1 MMASDAEE
9 RIQLLIRELYPEK
22 HEEVSQAVR
31 QIVERYRLPA
41 EDTRSS
47 GRRTLRGSDALII
60 TYADQIHAPGECPLV
75 TLRKF
80 LTEYAPFV
88 SNLHLL
94 PFYPYTSD
102 DGFGVVD
109 YLAVRDDVG
118 SWQDVEN
125 LAEDVS
131 LMFDAVIN
139 HVSASSPWIRGFLD
153 GDERFADFAI
163 DIDPEVDL
171 SRVVRPR
178 TSPLLTPFMS
188 SEGQRWL
195 WTTFSD
201 DQVDLNYA
209 NPQVLLAVL
218 DVLCRYV
225 HHGASWLRLD
235 AVSYLWKRIGTS
247 SCNLPETHNVIKL
260 IRATFDELAP
270 GTVIVT
276 ETNVPHDQNVSFFG
290 DGVDEA
296 QLVYNFALPPLVLH
310 TIRTGDPAAF
320 LDWLRELRAV
330 GPNCTFLNFLA
341 SHDGIGMRGAEN
353 ILSDEDRTALAA
365 QVQRHGGYVSYRSM
379 PNGGKVPYEL
389 NISFI
394 DALSDPA
401 SDEPVSLHID
411 RFICA
416 TSLMMAIPGVP
427 GIYLHSLIGSRSDRA
442 RAEELGYPRAINRAT
457 LDLEALKAELGDAR
471 SIRRRVLDATRALV
485 TTRGEYDAFDPAA
498 SCVGSEPV
506 PGVIQIMREGV
517 SGSLACLH
525 NVRAEPAAVELSA
538 GGTDVLTG
546 DTVDNTVELLPFGV
560 RWIATW

>member
-1 MMASDAEE
+1 M
-9 RIQLLIRELYPEK
+9 K
-22 HEEVSQAVR
+22 EV
-31 QIVERYRLPA
+31 IDRYRLPA
-41 EDTRSS
+41 EDSRSS
-47 GRRTLRGSDALII
+47 GRRTLRSSDALVI
-60 TYADQIHAPGECPLV
+60 TYADQIRAPGEYPLV
-75 TLRKF
+75 TLRRF
-80 LTEYAPFV
+80 MSDYAPFI

-94 PFYPYTSD
+94 PFYPFTSD

-118 SWQDVEN
+118 SWQDIEG
-125 LAEDVS
+125 LADDVS

-139 HVSASSPWIRGFLD
+139 HVSASSPWIQGFLD
-153 GDERFADFAI
+153 GDARFADFAI
-163 DIDPEVDL
+163 DVDPEADL
-171 SRVVRPR
+171 SQVVRPR
-178 TSPLLTPFMS
+178 TSPLLTRFMGS
-188 SEGQRWL
+188 KGPRWL

-235 AVSYLWKRIGTS
+235 AVSYLWKRIGTT

-260 IRATFDELAP
+260 IRAALDEVAP

-310 TIRTGDPAAF
+310 TLRTGEPEVF

-330 GPNCTFLNFLA
+330 GPNSTFLNFLA

-353 ILSDEDRTALAA
+353 ILSDEHRTALAA

-379 PNGGKVPYEL
+379 SDGGTAPYEL
-389 NISFI
+389 NIAFI

-401 SDEPVSLHID
+401 SNEPVSRHID

-427 GIYLHSLIGSRSDRA
+427 AIYLHSLLGSRSDRA
-442 RAEELGYPRAINRAT
+442 GAEELGYPRAINRAT
-457 LDLEALKAELGDAR
+457 LDLEALEAELGDAR
-471 SIRRRVLDATRALV
+471 SIRRRVLEATRALV
-485 TTRGEYDAFDPAA
+485 TTRGEHDAFDPAA

-506 PGVIQIMREGV
+506 PGVIQIMRKGV
-517 SGSLACLH
+517 SGTVACLH
-525 NVRAEPAAVELSA
+525 NVRDQHTTVPLEGLFDGGVDLITAGTVIEEVEL
-538 GGTDVLTG
+538 
-546 DTVDNTVELLPFGV
+546 PPYGV
-560 RWIATW
+560 RWVATR